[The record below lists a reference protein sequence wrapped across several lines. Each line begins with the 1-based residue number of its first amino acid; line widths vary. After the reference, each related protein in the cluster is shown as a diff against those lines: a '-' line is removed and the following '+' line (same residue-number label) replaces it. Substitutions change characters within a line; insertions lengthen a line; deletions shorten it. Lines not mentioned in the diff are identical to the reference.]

1 MVVAQG
7 FNPSNTEVNIIDYVQ
22 IMSTGN
28 AIDFGDTIDSKVGGL
43 TAAFSNGHG
52 GL

>member
-1 MVVAQG
+1 LHLLLEIHGGGQ
-7 FNPSNTEVNIIDYVQ
+7 VNIIDYVQ

-28 AIDFGDTIDSKVGGL
+28 AVDFGDTIDSKVGGL

>member
-1 MVVAQG
+1 MGKDGSGDGENVM
-7 FNPSNTEVNIIDYVQ
+7 EYVQ

-28 AIDFGDTIDSKVGGL
+28 AIDFGDTI
-43 TAAFSNGHG
+43 TAGRYSHSGCSNGHG